1 MCSLPACRRL
11 SRPVCLPR
19 PAPCM
24 SSRPVAD
31 PVSRARSIHD
41 KRPFNRAIFFTL
53 VHYLCGIAFIT
64 CVVILLLHPTP
75 MTMVKPL
82 VASALALAVTWLI
95 SFLRR
100 RSARCP
106 LCKGSPLLDSGA
118 AKHAKAFRLRP
129 FNHGTTAVLG
139 ILFLNRFRCMYCGTP
154 YDLQKRSAV
163 ERRRDQANH

>member
-1 MCSLPACRRL
+1 
-11 SRPVCLPR
+11 
-19 PAPCM
+19 M

-53 VHYLCGIAFIT
+53 VHYLCGIAVLT
-64 CVVILLLHPTP
+64 CGVILFVHPAP

-82 VASALALAVTWLI
+82 VASVIAFAVTWLI

-118 AKHAKAFRLRP
+118 AKHAKAYRLRP

-154 YDLQKRSAV
+154 YDLQKPSSV
-163 ERRRDQANH
+163 ERRKERSSR